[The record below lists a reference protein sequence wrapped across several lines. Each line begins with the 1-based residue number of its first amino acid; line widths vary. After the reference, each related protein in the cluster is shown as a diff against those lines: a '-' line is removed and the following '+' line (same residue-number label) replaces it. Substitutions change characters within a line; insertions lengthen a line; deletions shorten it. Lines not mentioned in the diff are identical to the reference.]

1 MLTLSQ
7 GIAFAKRCEN
17 AVVENE
23 RWKRAAVF
31 GTDVRKTMDLLRRE
45 NRIVKV
51 SKNKIIRKTIT
62 DGFVMNVENVA
73 STKII
78 ILRIF
83 NIKME
88 EASNPNEI
96 NIMEELLNVNQQGV
110 TGTA

>member
-1 MLTLSQ
+1 
-7 GIAFAKRCEN
+7 
-17 AVVENE
+17 
-23 RWKRAAVF
+23 
-31 GTDVRKTMDLLRRE
+31 
-45 NRIVKV
+45 
-51 SKNKIIRKTIT
+51 
-62 DGFVMNVENVA
+62 MNVENVA

-110 TGTA
+110 TGTT